1 MTIKSYAPFLLALA
15 TVSGQA
21 FAKKASVDPSWL
33 AKAKSDC
40 IARVVTDYGVT
51 ADKVTL
57 GKNRD
62 DAKRLLYIPGKVNKG
77 AEGVKAFMCKYNTDG
92 ALVDVMS
99 MTSDGAL

>member
-1 MTIKSYAPFLLALA
+1 MAIKSYALLLLALA
-15 TVSGQA
+15 TVSSQA

-33 AKAKSDC
+33 AKGKSDC
-40 IARVVTDYGVT
+40 IARVVTDYGVN

-62 DAKRLLYIPGKVNKG
+62 DVKRLLNIPGKVNKG
-77 AEGVKAFMCKYNTDG
+77 PEGVKVFMCKYNTDG